1 ASIVFI
7 KWRTVS
13 IESRTDLAMALPKS
27 EATFQSLISG
37 RINYVEQ
44 HCEEEIANQDCE
56 RRIYHG
62 LSRSAADTDCA
73 FARAQSF
80 LATDEYNQNPEAKR
94 FRQTHDD
101 VAITC
106 PAHHVRHIIS
116 AVDLEHE
123 NRDEIASSD
132 TDGDA
137 FGHQQRH

>member
-1 ASIVFI
+1 
-7 KWRTVS
+7 
-13 IESRTDLAMALPKS
+13 MALPKS

-44 HCEEEIANQDCE
+44 HCEEEIANQDRE

-62 LSRSAADTDCA
+62 LSRRAADTDCA

-116 AVDLEHE
+116 EVDLEHE
-123 NRDEIASSD
+123 NYEDIAN
-132 TDGDA
+132 TDCEVDDL
-137 FGHQQRH
+137 GHTQWHLHHHDL